1 MSRAT
6 TTTASCT
13 RPRHSPS
20 CTVHPHELGETPMD
34 IQNIDGPIPAV
45 YDGPEHGVVRPTIPQ
60 DRRPAPAEAE
70 SADEIMNSAQH
81 HAPLRCP
88 VCGTASRSSGAVMPS
103 VPPILQRI
111 LAKPTAD
118 GEKLLESAL
127 SAFLD
132 FGIKRT
138 SMGEIARRAGISPA
152 TLYRRFESKNDLVE
166 AVSVREAQRFV
177 SDIDE
182 RVRVVD
188 GTENQLVEIFVA
200 FISAI
205 ASNALLMRLLR
216 TEPDLILPRLT
227 TQGGPIL
234 AVGRTYMAGKLRELH
249 DIDEDYDADLVA
261 EIMARLA
268 LSLALTPDGLI
279 PLDDEVAGRD
289 FARRTLLPM
298 LGARHTETG

>member
-1 MSRAT
+1 M
-6 TTTASCT
+6 
-13 RPRHSPS
+13 
-20 CTVHPHELGETPMD
+20 
-34 IQNIDGPIPAV
+34 
-45 YDGPEHGVVRPTIPQ
+45 PT
-60 DRRPAPAEAE
+60 
-70 SADEIMNSAQH
+70 
-81 HAPLRCP
+81 
-88 VCGTASRSSGAVMPS
+88 

-111 LAKPTAD
+111 LEKPVSD

-177 SDIDE
+177 AEIDK
-182 RVRVVD
+182 RVQKVEGV
-188 GTENQLVEIFVA
+188 EEQLIEIFVA
-200 FISAI
+200 VITEI
-205 ASNALLMRLLR
+205 AGNELLRRLLR

-227 TQGGPIL
+227 TEAGPII
-234 AVGRTYMAGKLRELH
+234 AVGRTYLAEKLRELRSG
-249 DIDEDYDADLVA
+249 ADDDFDFNLVA

-279 PLDDEVAGRD
+279 PIDDVAAGRD

-298 LGARHTETG
+298 VGVRATA

>member
-1 MSRAT
+1 M
-6 TTTASCT
+6 
-13 RPRHSPS
+13 
-20 CTVHPHELGETPMD
+20 
-34 IQNIDGPIPAV
+34 
-45 YDGPEHGVVRPTIPQ
+45 PT
-60 DRRPAPAEAE
+60 
-70 SADEIMNSAQH
+70 
-81 HAPLRCP
+81 
-88 VCGTASRSSGAVMPS
+88 

-111 LAKPTAD
+111 LEKPVSD

-177 SDIDE
+177 AEIDK
-182 RVRVVD
+182 RVQKVD
-188 GTENQLVEIFVA
+188 GVEEQLIEIFVA
-200 FISAI
+200 VITAI
-205 ASNALLMRLLR
+205 AGNELLRRLLR

-227 TQGGPIL
+227 TEAGPII
-234 AVGRTYMAGKLRELH
+234 AVGRTYLAEKLRELRSG
-249 DIDEDYDADLVA
+249 ADDDFDFELVA

-279 PLDDEVAGRD
+279 PIDDVAAGRN

-298 LGARHTETG
+298 VGVRASA

>member
-1 MSRAT
+1 MPT
-6 TTTASCT
+6 V
-13 RPRHSPS
+13 PS
-20 CTVHPHELGETPMD
+20 M
-34 IQNIDGPIPAV
+34 
-45 YDGPEHGVVRPTIPQ
+45 
-60 DRRPAPAEAE
+60 
-70 SADEIMNSAQH
+70 
-81 HAPLRCP
+81 
-88 VCGTASRSSGAVMPS
+88 
-103 VPPILQRI
+103 LQRI
-111 LAKPTAD
+111 LDKPVSD

-152 TLYRRFESKNDLVE
+152 TLYRRYESKNDLVE

-177 SDIDE
+177 AEIDK
-182 RVRVVD
+182 RVQTVE

-200 FISAI
+200 FITAI
-205 ASNALLMRLLR
+205 AGNELLRRLLR

-227 TQGGPIL
+227 TEGGPIL
-234 AVGRTYMAGKLRELH
+234 AVGRGYLADKLRELRAG
-249 DIDEDYDADLVA
+249 DADFDADLVA

-279 PLDDEVAGRD
+279 PLGDAEAGRE

-298 LGARHTETG
+298 VGVRTSA

>member
-1 MSRAT
+1 M
-6 TTTASCT
+6 
-13 RPRHSPS
+13 
-20 CTVHPHELGETPMD
+20 
-34 IQNIDGPIPAV
+34 
-45 YDGPEHGVVRPTIPQ
+45 PT
-60 DRRPAPAEAE
+60 
-70 SADEIMNSAQH
+70 
-81 HAPLRCP
+81 
-88 VCGTASRSSGAVMPS
+88 

-111 LAKPTAD
+111 LEKPVSD

-152 TLYRRFESKNDLVE
+152 TLYRRYESKNDLVE

-177 SDIDE
+177 AEIDK
-182 RVRVVD
+182 RVQKVEGV
-188 GTENQLVEIFVA
+188 EEQLVEIFVA
-200 FISAI
+200 VITEI
-205 ASNALLMRLLR
+205 AGNELLRRLLR

-227 TQGGPIL
+227 TDAGPII
-234 AVGRTYMAGKLRELH
+234 AVGRTYLAEKLRELRSG
-249 DIDEDYDADLVA
+249 ADDDFDFELVA

-279 PLDDEVAGRD
+279 PIDDVTAGRE

-298 LGARHTETG
+298 VGVRTTA

>member
-1 MSRAT
+1 M
-6 TTTASCT
+6 
-13 RPRHSPS
+13 
-20 CTVHPHELGETPMD
+20 
-34 IQNIDGPIPAV
+34 
-45 YDGPEHGVVRPTIPQ
+45 PT
-60 DRRPAPAEAE
+60 
-70 SADEIMNSAQH
+70 
-81 HAPLRCP
+81 
-88 VCGTASRSSGAVMPS
+88 

-111 LAKPTAD
+111 LEKPVSD

-152 TLYRRFESKNDLVE
+152 TLYRRYESKNDLVE

-177 SDIDE
+177 AEIDK
-182 RVRVVD
+182 RVQKVEGV
-188 GTENQLVEIFVA
+188 EEQLVEIFVA
-200 FISAI
+200 VITEI
-205 ASNALLMRLLR
+205 AGNELLRRLLR

-227 TQGGPIL
+227 TDAGPII
-234 AVGRTYMAGKLRELH
+234 AVGRTYLAEKLRELRSG
-249 DIDEDYDADLVA
+249 ADDNFDVELVA

-279 PLDDEVAGRD
+279 PIDDVTAGRE

-298 LGARHTETG
+298 VGVRTTTA

>member
-1 MSRAT
+1 M
-6 TTTASCT
+6 
-13 RPRHSPS
+13 
-20 CTVHPHELGETPMD
+20 
-34 IQNIDGPIPAV
+34 
-45 YDGPEHGVVRPTIPQ
+45 PT
-60 DRRPAPAEAE
+60 
-70 SADEIMNSAQH
+70 
-81 HAPLRCP
+81 
-88 VCGTASRSSGAVMPS
+88 
-103 VPPILQRI
+103 VPPMLQRI
-111 LAKPTAD
+111 LDKPVKD

-177 SDIDE
+177 ADIDK
-182 RVRVVD
+182 RVQTVE

-200 FISAI
+200 FIGAI
-205 ASNALLMRLLR
+205 AGNELLRRLLR

-227 TQGGPIL
+227 TEGGPIL
-234 AVGRTYMAGKLRELH
+234 AVGRTYLAGKLGELRGA
-249 DIDEDYDADLVA
+249 DDDFDADLVA

-279 PLDDEVAGRD
+279 PLGDAEAGRE

-298 LGARHTETG
+298 VGVRATT

>member
-1 MSRAT
+1 
-6 TTTASCT
+6 
-13 RPRHSPS
+13 
-20 CTVHPHELGETPMD
+20 
-34 IQNIDGPIPAV
+34 
-45 YDGPEHGVVRPTIPQ
+45 
-60 DRRPAPAEAE
+60 
-70 SADEIMNSAQH
+70 
-81 HAPLRCP
+81 
-88 VCGTASRSSGAVMPS
+88 MPP
-103 VPPILQRI
+103 VPPMLQRI
-111 LAKPTAD
+111 LDKPVKD

-177 SDIDE
+177 ADIDRRAQTVE
-182 RVRVVD
+182 
-188 GTENQLVEIFVA
+188 GTEDQLVEIFVA
-200 FISAI
+200 FIGAI
-205 ASNALLMRLLR
+205 AGNELLRRLLR

-227 TQGGPIL
+227 TEGGPIL
-234 AVGRTYMAGKLRELH
+234 AVGRTYLAGKLRELRAG
-249 DIDEDYDADLVA
+249 DNDFDADLVA

-279 PLDDEVAGRD
+279 PLGDAEAGRE

-298 LGARHTETG
+298 VGVRATA

>member
-1 MSRAT
+1 M
-6 TTTASCT
+6 
-13 RPRHSPS
+13 
-20 CTVHPHELGETPMD
+20 
-34 IQNIDGPIPAV
+34 
-45 YDGPEHGVVRPTIPQ
+45 PT
-60 DRRPAPAEAE
+60 
-70 SADEIMNSAQH
+70 
-81 HAPLRCP
+81 
-88 VCGTASRSSGAVMPS
+88 

-111 LAKPTAD
+111 LEKPVSD

-177 SDIDE
+177 AEIDK
-182 RVRVVD
+182 RVQKVD
-188 GTENQLVEIFVA
+188 GVEEQLIEIFVA
-200 FISAI
+200 VITAI
-205 ASNALLMRLLR
+205 AGNELLRRLLR
-216 TEPDLILPRLT
+216 TEPELILPRLT
-227 TQGGPIL
+227 TEAGPII
-234 AVGRTYMAGKLRELH
+234 AVGRTYLAEKLRELRSG
-249 DIDEDYDADLVA
+249 ADDDFDFELVA

-279 PLDDEVAGRD
+279 PIDDVAAGRN

-298 LGARHTETG
+298 VGVRATA

>member
-1 MSRAT
+1 M
-6 TTTASCT
+6 
-13 RPRHSPS
+13 P
-20 CTVHPHELGETPMD
+20 TV
-34 IQNIDGPIPAV
+34 
-45 YDGPEHGVVRPTIPQ
+45 
-60 DRRPAPAEAE
+60 
-70 SADEIMNSAQH
+70 S
-81 HAPLRCP
+81 
-88 VCGTASRSSGAVMPS
+88 
-103 VPPILQRI
+103 PILQRI
-111 LAKPTAD
+111 LEKPVSD

-177 SDIDE
+177 AEIDK
-182 RVRVVD
+182 RVQKVEGV
-188 GTENQLVEIFVA
+188 EEQLIEIFVA
-200 FISAI
+200 VITAI
-205 ASNALLMRLLR
+205 AGNELLRRLLR

-227 TQGGPIL
+227 TEAGPIL
-234 AVGRTYMAGKLRELH
+234 AVGRTYLAEKLRELRSG
-249 DIDEDYDADLVA
+249 ADDDFDFELVA

-279 PLDDEVAGRD
+279 PIDDVAAGRD

-298 LGARHTETG
+298 VGVRATA

>member
-1 MSRAT
+1 M
-6 TTTASCT
+6 
-13 RPRHSPS
+13 
-20 CTVHPHELGETPMD
+20 
-34 IQNIDGPIPAV
+34 
-45 YDGPEHGVVRPTIPQ
+45 PT
-60 DRRPAPAEAE
+60 
-70 SADEIMNSAQH
+70 
-81 HAPLRCP
+81 
-88 VCGTASRSSGAVMPS
+88 
-103 VPPILQRI
+103 VPPMLQRI
-111 LAKPTAD
+111 LEKPVAD

-177 SDIDE
+177 AAIDGQVQAVSGSDD
-182 RVRVVD
+182 
-188 GTENQLVEIFVA
+188 QLVEIFVA
-200 FISAI
+200 FIGAI
-205 ASNALLMRLLR
+205 AGNELLRRLLR

-227 TQGGPIL
+227 TDAGAIL
-234 AVGRTYMAGKLRELH
+234 AVGRGYLAEKLGELRDAGGTH
-249 DIDEDYDADLVA
+249 DFDADLVA

-279 PLDDEVAGRD
+279 PVTDQDAARE

-298 LGARHTETG
+298 VGVGVRA

>member
-1 MSRAT
+1 M
-6 TTTASCT
+6 
-13 RPRHSPS
+13 
-20 CTVHPHELGETPMD
+20 
-34 IQNIDGPIPAV
+34 
-45 YDGPEHGVVRPTIPQ
+45 PT
-60 DRRPAPAEAE
+60 
-70 SADEIMNSAQH
+70 
-81 HAPLRCP
+81 
-88 VCGTASRSSGAVMPS
+88 

-111 LAKPTAD
+111 LEKPVSD

-152 TLYRRFESKNDLVE
+152 TLYRRFESKNELVE

-177 SDIDE
+177 AEIDK
-182 RVRVVD
+182 RVQKVEGV
-188 GTENQLVEIFVA
+188 EEQLIEIFVA
-200 FISAI
+200 VITEI
-205 ASNALLMRLLR
+205 AGNELLRRLLR

-227 TQGGPIL
+227 TEAGPII
-234 AVGRTYMAGKLRELH
+234 AVGRTYLAEKLRELRSG
-249 DIDEDYDADLVA
+249 ADDDFDFELVA

-279 PLDDEVAGRD
+279 PIDDVAAGRD

-298 LGARHTETG
+298 VGVRATA

>member
-1 MSRAT
+1 M
-6 TTTASCT
+6 
-13 RPRHSPS
+13 
-20 CTVHPHELGETPMD
+20 
-34 IQNIDGPIPAV
+34 
-45 YDGPEHGVVRPTIPQ
+45 PT
-60 DRRPAPAEAE
+60 
-70 SADEIMNSAQH
+70 
-81 HAPLRCP
+81 
-88 VCGTASRSSGAVMPS
+88 

-111 LAKPTAD
+111 LDKPVAD

-152 TLYRRFESKNDLVE
+152 TLYRRYESKNDLVE

-177 SDIDE
+177 AAID
-182 RVRVVD
+182 RQVQAVS
-188 GTENQLVEIFVA
+188 GTDDQLVEIFVA
-200 FISAI
+200 FIGAI
-205 ASNALLMRLLR
+205 AGNELLRRLLR

-227 TQGGPIL
+227 TDAGPIL
-234 AVGRTYMAGKLRELH
+234 SVGRGYLAEKLRELRDAGSTH
-249 DIDEDYDADLVA
+249 DFDADLVA

-279 PLDDEVAGRD
+279 PVTDQDAARE

-298 LGARHTETG
+298 VGVGVSA

>member
-1 MSRAT
+1 MPT
-6 TTTASCT
+6 L
-13 RPRHSPS
+13 SP
-20 CTVHPHELGETPMD
+20 M
-34 IQNIDGPIPAV
+34 
-45 YDGPEHGVVRPTIPQ
+45 
-60 DRRPAPAEAE
+60 
-70 SADEIMNSAQH
+70 
-81 HAPLRCP
+81 
-88 VCGTASRSSGAVMPS
+88 
-103 VPPILQRI
+103 LQRI
-111 LAKPTAD
+111 LEKPVAD

-152 TLYRRFESKNDLVE
+152 TLYRRYESKNDLVE

-177 SDIDE
+177 AAIE
-182 RVRVVD
+182 KQVRTVSGND
-188 GTENQLVEIFVA
+188 DQLVEIFVA

-205 ASNALLMRLLR
+205 AGNELLRRLLR

-227 TQGGPIL
+227 TEAGPIL
-234 AVGRTYMAGKLRELH
+234 AVGRDYLAEKLRELRNAGGTH
-249 DIDEDYDADLVA
+249 DFDADLVA

-279 PLDDEVAGRD
+279 PVSDQNAARE

-298 LGARHTETG
+298 VGVRVSA

>member
-1 MSRAT
+1 M
-6 TTTASCT
+6 
-13 RPRHSPS
+13 
-20 CTVHPHELGETPMD
+20 
-34 IQNIDGPIPAV
+34 
-45 YDGPEHGVVRPTIPQ
+45 PT
-60 DRRPAPAEAE
+60 
-70 SADEIMNSAQH
+70 
-81 HAPLRCP
+81 
-88 VCGTASRSSGAVMPS
+88 

-111 LAKPTAD
+111 LEKPVSD

-177 SDIDE
+177 AEIDK
-182 RVRVVD
+182 RVQKVEGV
-188 GTENQLVEIFVA
+188 EEQLVEIFVA
-200 FISAI
+200 VITEI
-205 ASNALLMRLLR
+205 AGNELLRRLLR

-227 TQGGPIL
+227 TDAGPII
-234 AVGRTYMAGKLRELH
+234 AVGRTYLAEKLRELRSG
-249 DIDEDYDADLVA
+249 ADDDFDFELVA

-279 PLDDEVAGRD
+279 PIDDVTAGRT

-298 LGARHTETG
+298 VGVRTAARPDISTLKR